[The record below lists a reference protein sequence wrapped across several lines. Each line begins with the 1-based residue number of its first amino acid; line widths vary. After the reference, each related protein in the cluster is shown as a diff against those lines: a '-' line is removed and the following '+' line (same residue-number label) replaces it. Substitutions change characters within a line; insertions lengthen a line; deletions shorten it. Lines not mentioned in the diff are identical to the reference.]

1 MNLDYIYM
9 LIFIMVIGFF
19 YRRFLDKYDNEEL
32 QNYEKIKK
40 YLLNDSSIAKSKK
53 PILWIHIPYEI
64 NSRSW
69 SSFYSRTNDNL
80 NLPFI
85 NLCIQSIID
94 KCGKSFKICLIDD
107 KSFNNLIPGW
117 NVDLNR
123 VGSPIKEK
131 IRYLASLKLL
141 YNYGGLF
148 VPKSFLCFK
157 NLVDTHNEFLVDY
170 DSYIF
175 ENINKI
181 HTNNSLN
188 FFPNPKFIGSI
199 KESETIEALIR
210 DVELLISNDQ
220 TDESYF
226 LGELNK
232 YCFKYITSNNMK
244 LVDGKNIGIKDK
256 DNNQILLDTLFSKNY
271 SNFCNFMIGIHIDD
285 EELLKRT
292 HYNWFC
298 KLNKND
304 VLDCDNTLGD
314 LFRQC
319 L

>member
-9 LIFIMVIGFF
+9 LIIIMVLGFL
-19 YRRFLDKYDNEEL
+19 YRRFMDKYDNEEL

-53 PILWIHIPYEI
+53 PVLWIHIPYEI

-157 NLVDTHNEFLVDY
+157 NLVDTHNEFLVNY

-256 DNNQILLDTLFSKNY
+256 NNNQILLDTLFSKNY

-304 VLDCDNTLGD
+304 VLTCDNTLGD

-319 L
+319 M

>member
-1 MNLDYIYM
+1 
-9 LIFIMVIGFF
+9 MVLGFL
-19 YRRFLDKYDNEEL
+19 YRRFMDKYDNEEL

-53 PILWIHIPYEI
+53 PVLWIHIPYEI

-80 NLPFI
+80 NLPFV

-131 IRYLASLKLL
+131 IRYLAALKLL

-148 VPKSFLCFK
+148 IPKSFLCFK
-157 NLVDTHNEFLVDY
+157 NLIDLHNKLLVDY
-170 DSYIF
+170 DSYVF

-188 FFPNPKFIGSI
+188 FFPDPKFIASI

-232 YCFKYITSNNMK
+232 YCFKYINNNNMK
-244 LVDGKNIGIKDK
+244 LVDGKNIGVKDK
-256 DNNQILLDTLFSKNY
+256 NNNLILLDTLFSKNY
-271 SNFCNFMIGIHIDD
+271 NNFCNLMFGIYIDD

-304 VLDCDNTLGD
+304 IVNCDNTIGN
-314 LFRQC
+314 LFRLC
-319 L
+319 M

>member
-53 PILWIHIPYEI
+53 PILWIHIPYEL

-69 SSFYSRTNDNL
+69 ESFYSRTSTNL

-131 IRYLASLKLL
+131 IRYLAFLKLL
-141 YNYGGLF
+141 HNYGGIL
-148 VPKSFLCFK
+148 VPKSFLCLE
-157 NLVDTHNEFLVDY
+157 NLIDTHNNSLINY

-175 ENINKI
+175 ENISKI
-181 HTNNSLN
+181 HTNNNLS
-188 FFPNPKFIGSI
+188 FFPDPKFMGCS
-199 KESETIEALIR
+199 KNSETIEAYIR
-210 DVELLISNDQ
+210 DVEVLISNDQ

-232 YCFKYITSNNMK
+232 YSFKYVNSNNMK
-244 LVDGKNIGIKDK
+244 LIDGKTIGIKDK
-256 DNNQILLDTLFSKNY
+256 DNNPILIETLFSKNY
-271 SNFCNFMIGIHIDD
+271 NNFCRKMIGVYIDD
-285 EELLKRT
+285 SELLKRT

-298 KLNKND
+298 NLSKED
-304 VLDCDNTLGD
+304 VISCDNTLGD
-314 LFRQC
+314 LFRLC
-319 L
+319 V